1 MSKMVGNLLR
11 AVFVILLCAG
21 GATQAQQKPG
31 QPSASYPNKTVR
43 IIVGSSPGGGSDIT
57 ARLVAQ
63 KLAELW
69 GSSVVVENRSAGAVY
84 GFEAIAR
91 ATPDGY
97 SIALVPSSGYS
108 AAVLSI
114 KVPFDIKKDIE
125 PLAQLTSQPYV
136 MVIHPSLPVGSVKEL
151 IAYAKSK
158 PGVINYGSTGAGT
171 ASHLG
176 MELLKS
182 MIAVDVVHIPY
193 KGAGPAYIALI
204 SGEVQVF
211 LGSAVSS
218 MQHVKSGKM
227 KALAVTTA
235 ERSKFL
241 PDLPTISESGV
252 PGFELSGW
260 YGLALPAGVAPAIVR
275 KIHQAVQHA
284 LRSPEIQAKLAATG
298 SEVKLSASPAEFKNV
313 TAREIDKW
321 EKFRKMSG
329 IKF

>member
-1 MSKMVGNLLR
+1 MVGNLLR
-11 AVFVILLCAG
+11 ALFVILLCAG
-21 GATQAQQKPG
+21 SATQAEQKLYP
-31 QPSASYPNKTVR
+31 PSASFPNKTVR

-84 GFEAIAR
+84 AFEAIAR

-151 IAYAKSK
+151 VAYAKRK

-182 MIAVDVVHIPY
+182 MIAVDIVHIPY
-193 KGAGPAYIALI
+193 KGAGPAYIGLL

-211 LGSAVSS
+211 LGSAISS
-218 MQHVKSGKM
+218 MQHVKSGKLR
-227 KALAVTTA
+227 ALAVTTA

-260 YGLALPAGVAPAIVR
+260 YGLALPLGVAPAIVS
-275 KIHQAVQHA
+275 KIHQAVQQV
-284 LRSPEIQAKLAATG
+284 LKSREIQAKLAATG
-298 SEVKLSASPAEFKNV
+298 SEVVLSVSPAEFKNV
-313 TAREIDKW
+313 TDREIDKW

>member
-1 MSKMVGNLLR
+1 MDRVARWLGVSI
-11 AVFVILLCAG
+11 FVILLCAG
-21 GATQAQQKPG
+21 NALRAQQKPN
-31 QPSASYPNKTVR
+31 QPSAGYPNKTVR

-125 PLAQLTSQPYV
+125 AFAQLTSQPYV
-136 MVIHPSLPVGSVKEL
+136 MVVHPSLPVGSVKEL
-151 IAYAKSK
+151 IAYAKNK

-182 MIAVDVVHIPY
+182 TITIDVVHIPY
-193 KGAGPAYIALI
+193 KGAGPAYIGLL

-218 MQHVKSGKM
+218 MQHVKSGKL

-235 ERSKFL
+235 QRSKFL

-275 KIHQAVQHA
+275 KIHQAVQQV
-284 LRSPEIQAKLAATG
+284 LGSPEIQAKLAATG
-298 SEVKLSASPAEFKNV
+298 SEVVLSSSPAEFRNV
-313 TAREIDKW
+313 AAREIDKW
-321 EKFRKMSG
+321 DKFRKKSG